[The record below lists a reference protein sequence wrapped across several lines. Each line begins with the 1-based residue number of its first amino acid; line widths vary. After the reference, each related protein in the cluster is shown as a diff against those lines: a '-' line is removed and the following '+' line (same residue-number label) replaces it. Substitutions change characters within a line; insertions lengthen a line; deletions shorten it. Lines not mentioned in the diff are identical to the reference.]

1 MKRVK
6 NMEHVSYELE
16 NAPNDDGYNLVVR
29 CETCGENHRLPCSGR
44 EDGMTQKVIGF
55 CMMHT
60 HR

>member
-1 MKRVK
+1 
-6 NMEHVSYELE
+6 MEHVSYELE

-29 CETCGENHRLPCSGR
+29 CDSCGESHRLPCSGK

-55 CMMHT
+55 CMSHT